1 LESPIYWSKNATCHV
16 SPNQQIDTGDTL
28 KASLKVGFM
37 QEKFKGALLYKLRR
51 KHTTRANNQPNDST
65 ASIENTATNMCLL
78 VAWDVNKHH
87 RMFRV
92 CLIEPTDNSALDEDK
107 LWALYYAYNS
117 KFHQNYLSNTITW
130 LMNDDTVIE
139 TKLDVT
145 YGSNYKLAIIIS
157 EGIKSYKMERS
168 MKIDPKRLV
177 LSLSMLIVLMYAVSL
192 SNHVLVNIHNQCLNI
207 DLVPPIYIT
216 GYGLE
221 CHRAPDY
228 KVSAGDTMR
237 SNFIISK
244 LDYEPYGVLM
254 YKLQRKQTHKSI
266 EFGKD
271 ISSATY
277 LLVVWEFSRFNE
289 LYADVL
295 LVEHDKG
302 FDKDALKHLYK
313 NDKKYILH
321 SSLVIET
328 WLLNDNAALIATSE
342 TMNEGH
348 LLNITISQVERY
360 NYVRTPAYI
369 DPGR

>member
-1 LESPIYWSKNATCHV
+1 
-16 SPNQQIDTGDTL
+16 
-28 KASLKVGFM
+28 
-37 QEKFKGALLYKLRR
+37 
-51 KHTTRANNQPNDST
+51 
-65 ASIENTATNMCLL
+65 
-78 VAWDVNKHH
+78 
-87 RMFRV
+87 
-92 CLIEPTDNSALDEDK
+92 
-107 LWALYYAYNS
+107 
-117 KFHQNYLSNTITW
+117 
-130 LMNDDTVIE
+130 
-139 TKLDVT
+139 
-145 YGSNYKLAIIIS
+145 
-157 EGIKSYKMERS
+157 
-168 MKIDPKRLV
+168 
-177 LSLSMLIVLMYAVSL
+177 
-192 SNHVLVNIHNQCLNI
+192 
-207 DLVPPIYIT
+207 
-216 GYGLE
+216 
-221 CHRAPDY
+221 
-228 KVSAGDTMR
+228 
-237 SNFIISK
+237 